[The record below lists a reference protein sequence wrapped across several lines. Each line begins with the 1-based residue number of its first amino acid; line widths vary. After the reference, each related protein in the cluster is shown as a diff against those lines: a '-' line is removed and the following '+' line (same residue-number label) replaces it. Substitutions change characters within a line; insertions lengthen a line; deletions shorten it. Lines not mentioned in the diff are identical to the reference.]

1 MKITIFFLA
10 RTIERWVK
18 WMLILKGRFS
28 KSYVAQSS
36 KFCLRQQLFAFN
48 EFYMETRLSNIFKTT
63 NVTNFTKAILK
74 SSYRVL
80 EVTFKWKTL
89 KQPVYF
95 FKSSWILLY
104 FWHSNWHNFDY
115 ISGKVAKPHIL
126 ERPEKSLKHF
136 NIHVNRAIHNEIM
149 IP

>member
-10 RTIERWVK
+10 RTIESWVK
-18 WMLILKGRFS
+18 WMLIVKGRFS
-28 KSYVAQSS
+28 KGYVAQSS
-36 KFCLRQQLFAFN
+36 KFCLRQQLFAFK
-48 EFYMETRLSNIFKTT
+48 EFYMDTRLSNIFKTT

-95 FKSSWILLY
+95 FKNSWILLY
-104 FWHSNWHNFDY
+104 FWLYF
-115 ISGKVAKPHIL
+115 GKSCKTA
-126 ERPEKSLKHF
+126 HF
-136 NIHVNRAIHNEIM
+136 RKAREVSQTLQYSCQ
-149 IP
+149 

>member
-1 MKITIFFLA
+1 
-10 RTIERWVK
+10 
-18 WMLILKGRFS
+18 MLILKGRFS

-95 FKSSWILLY
+95 FKSS
-104 FWHSNWHNFDY
+104 
-115 ISGKVAKPHIL
+115 
-126 ERPEKSLKHF
+126 
-136 NIHVNRAIHNEIM
+136 
-149 IP
+149 